1 MSAEKLLAAALE
13 KIEARMKEVNIT
25 IMQLNYPTMQEL
37 GEKYVQ
43 YKSAYYGLS
52 EAKAMLNDAYSELIG
67 GEPNKTDEPE
77 DQKRIY

>member
-25 IMQLNYPTMQEL
+25 IMQLNAETMQGI

-43 YKSAYYGLS
+43 FKSEYHGLAQ
-52 EAKAMLNDAYSELIG
+52 AKTLLGDAYSELIG
-67 GEPNKTDEPE
+67 AEPDKKSEPE
-77 DQKRIY
+77 QQRIY

>member
-25 IMQLNYPTMQEL
+25 IMQLNAETMQGI

-43 YKSAYYGLS
+43 FKSEYHGLAQ
-52 EAKAMLNDAYSELIG
+52 AKVLLSDSYSELIG
-67 GEPNKTDEPE
+67 GDPNKTSET
-77 DQKRIY
+77 DQEGIY